1 VKTAGYERVLY
12 RAYSSLLIKDL
23 VFKPYMVYREVTVA
37 GSGSVSGACV
47 EYLAGN
53 IPGKK

>member
-1 VKTAGYERVLY
+1 M
-12 RAYSSLLIKDL
+12 LIKDL
-23 VFKPYMVYREVTVA
+23 VFKPYMVYREVTFG
-37 GSGSVSGACV
+37 GSGSVSGACL